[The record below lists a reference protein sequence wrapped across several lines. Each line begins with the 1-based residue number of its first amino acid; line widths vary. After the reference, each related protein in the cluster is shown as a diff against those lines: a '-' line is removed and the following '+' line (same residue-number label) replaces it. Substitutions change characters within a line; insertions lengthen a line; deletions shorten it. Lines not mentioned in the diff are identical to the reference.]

1 MPDRPRQTSLPG
13 FGPENDIPPSGDEA
27 APDDKALTPALSQ
40 RERGEG
46 GSAGAGRSPEDSPKE
61 PSISNPQSL
70 IPNPSALPPPSLSGK
85 SVWVIDGHSLIHQVF
100 HALPEMSSPRGEPV
114 GAVFGFTRDLIFL
127 MEEKKPDYLF
137 CAFDMPGK
145 TFRHAM
151 YDQYKIQRPEMDAE
165 LVPQIA
171 SIRRVVEVLGIPA
184 LGVEGFEA
192 DDILATLARITG
204 ELDGQCI
211 LVTSDKDCRQLITDR
226 VKLFNIRKNSFID
239 RDALKADWGIA
250 PEQVVDYQA
259 LVGDSVDNVPGV
271 PMIGPKF
278 ARQLLEQ
285 YGTLE
290 SVLDHAAEV
299 PGAKRK
305 ENLTKFRD
313 QALLSRDL
321 VRLDAHV
328 PVAIPWDKPSGRID
342 RAAALALFREFG
354 FRSLVMKID
363 SLTKSLAGEGERL
376 AQREITADEVSQIP
390 THPGPHPSPLRAPIE
405 DWSGEGTDEANP
417 LRAPIEDRSGEGTR
431 FAQPTYHLVNT
442 PQAFEAF
449 LAELKKQKSI
459 SLDTETTNKM
469 PRWAELVGLS
479 FSWIENEA
487 WYLPVRSPPGEPH
500 LDMQAT
506 LDALRPVLEDASV
519 EKIGQNL
526 KYDIIVLRGAGLN
539 LAGTAFDTMVASY
552 LLDAGQRNH
561 NLDDLALDYL
571 GHSTIKI
578 SELIGS
584 GKNQKCMDEVPIRQV
599 ADYAGEDALLPVRL
613 KPILHKAL
621 EEHQLTDLFTNV
633 ELPLIG
639 VLADIEWCGIKVDVA
654 RLAELSGQYGRRL
667 QELEKEIYAIGG
679 HQFNIASPKQLQEV
693 LFTELNLPV
702 VKKTPK
708 TGPSTDA
715 DVLEQLAPLHPLPAK
730 LLEYRQYAKLKSTYV
745 DALPTLVH
753 PATGRVHASFNQV
766 VAATG
771 RLSSSDPNLQNIP
784 VRSETGREIRSA
796 FIPGEPDWT
805 LLAADY
811 SQIELRIL
819 AHFCGDERLAQ
830 AFASDEDI
838 HARVAS
844 QVNNVPLEQVTPAM
858 RREAKAVNFG
868 VIYGQSAFGLA
879 RALGIEQ
886 EAAQQFID
894 GYFEGYP
901 RIEEFLGQVLAE
913 CANTGYVKTI
923 LGRRRAIQGVR
934 PNAGRQRNLAERT
947 AINTVIQGSAAD
959 LIKLAM
965 IAISRRLK
973 SEDLPAR
980 MLLQIH
986 DELIF
991 ETPPQNLPALAA
1003 LVSQEMAGVWNLKVP
1018 LKVDLKSGP
1027 NWAEA
1032 EKIE

>member
-13 FGPENDIPPSGDEA
+13 FESE
-27 APDDKALTPALSQ
+27 DK
-40 RERGEG
+40 
-46 GSAGAGRSPEDSPKE
+46 
-61 PSISNPQSL
+61 N
-70 IPNPSALPPPSLSGK
+70 PPPVEQNRPQEDLSASSLQPPASLSGK
-85 SVWVIDGHSLIHQVF
+85 TVWIIDGHSLIHQVF
-100 HALPEMSSPRGEPV
+100 HALPEMTSPRGEPV
-114 GAVFGFTRDLIFL
+114 GAVFGFARDLFYLI
-127 MEEKKPDYLF
+127 EEKKPDYLF
-137 CAFDMPGK
+137 CAFDLPGK
-145 TFRHAM
+145 TFRHEM

-171 SIRRVVEVLGIPA
+171 SIRRVLEVLGIPA

-192 DDILATLARITG
+192 DDVLATVARLTDELGG
-204 ELDGQCI
+204 ECI

-226 VKLFNIRKNSFID
+226 VKLFNIRKNTFID
-239 RDALKADWGIA
+239 REALKEDWGIA
-250 PEQVVDYQA
+250 PEQVVDYQS
-259 LVGDSVDNVPGV
+259 LMGDSVDNVPGV
-271 PMIGPKF
+271 PLIGPKF

-285 YGTLE
+285 YGTLQA
-290 SVLDHAAEV
+290 VLDHAGEV
-299 PGAKRK
+299 AGAKRK
-305 ENLTKFRD
+305 ENLIKFRD

-321 VRLDAHV
+321 VRLDTHV
-328 PVAIPWDKPSGRID
+328 PMAIPWNIGVGRID
-342 RAAALALFREFG
+342 RTAALSLFREFG
-354 FRSLVMKID
+354 FRSLVLKID
-363 SLTKSLAGEGERL
+363 ALCKSLG
-376 AQREITADEVSQIP
+376 P
-390 THPGPHPSPLRAPIE
+390 HPGPLPTAGAVP
-405 DWSGEGTDEANP
+405 GEGT
-417 LRAPIEDRSGEGTR
+417 LVSTL
-431 FAQPTYHLVNT
+431 TYHLVDT
-442 PQAFEAF
+442 SEAFEAF

-459 SLDTETTNKM
+459 SLDTETTNIM

-479 FSWIENEA
+479 FSWEENEA
-487 WYLPVRSPPGEPH
+487 WYLPVRSPPDQRH
-500 LDMQAT
+500 LDLHNT
-506 LDALRPVLEDASV
+506 LNALRPVLEDPAV

-526 KYDIIVLRGAGLN
+526 KYDIIVLRAAGVKLT
-539 LAGTAFDTMVASY
+539 GTAFDTMVASY

-571 GHSTIKI
+571 GHTTIKI

-584 GKNQKCMDEVPIRQV
+584 GKNQKRMDEVPVRQV

-613 KPILHKAL
+613 RPILAKKL
-621 EEHQLTDLFTNV
+621 DENQLTELFTKV
-633 ELPLIG
+633 ELPLID
-639 VLADIEWCGIKVDVA
+639 VLVELEYNGIKVDVA
-654 RLAELSGQYGRRL
+654 RLAELSREYGRRL
-667 QELEKEIYAIGG
+667 EELEREIHALAG
-679 HQFNIASPKQLQEV
+679 HTLNIASPKQLQKV
-693 LFTELNLPV
+693 LFEELGLPV

-715 DVLEQLAPLHPLPAK
+715 EVLDELARLHPLPAK

-745 DALPTLVH
+745 DALPELVH
-753 PATGRVHASFNQV
+753 PVTGRVHASFNQV

-784 VRSETGREIRSA
+784 VRTEIGREIRSA
-796 FIPGEPDWT
+796 FVPGEEGWT

-819 AHFCGDERLAQ
+819 AHFCGDQRLFEAFER
-830 AFASDEDI
+830 DEDI

-886 EAAQQFID
+886 EAAARFID

-901 RIEEFLGQVLAE
+901 RIEEFLKEVLAE
-913 CANTGYVKTI
+913 CAKKGYVKTI

-965 IAISRRLK
+965 IAIHRRLGG
-973 SEDLPAR
+973 EDLSAR

-991 ETPPQNLPALAA
+991 EVPTQTLSRLAQ
-1003 LVSQEMAGVWNLKVP
+1003 LVSEEMAGVWSLKVP

-1027 NWAEA
+1027 NWADA
-1032 EKIE
+1032 ERIN

>member
-1 MPDRPRQTSLPG
+1 
-13 FGPENDIPPSGDEA
+13 
-27 APDDKALTPALSQ
+27 
-40 RERGEG
+40 
-46 GSAGAGRSPEDSPKE
+46 
-61 PSISNPQSL
+61 
-70 IPNPSALPPPSLSGK
+70 
-85 SVWVIDGHSLIHQVF
+85 VIDGHSLIHQVF
-100 HALPEMSSPRGEPV
+100 HALPEMSSPSGEPV
-114 GAVFGFTRDLIFL
+114 GAVFGFTRDLFFL
-127 MEEKKPDYLF
+127 IEEKKPDYLF

-145 TFRHAM
+145 TFRHDM
-151 YDQYKIQRPEMDAE
+151 YDQYKIHRPEMDAE

-171 SIRRVVEVLGIPA
+171 SIRRVLEVLSIPA
-184 LGVEGFEA
+184 LGIEGFEA
-192 DDILATLARITG
+192 DDILATLARIVDELGG
-204 ELDGQCI
+204 ECI
-211 LVTSDKDCRQLITDR
+211 LVTSDKDCRQLITNR
-226 VKLFNIRKNSFID
+226 VKVYNIRKNAYID
-239 RDALKADWGIA
+239 RDALMADWGIA

-271 PMIGPKF
+271 PLIGPKF

-290 SVLDHAAEV
+290 AVLDHAADV

-305 ENLTKFRD
+305 ENLAKFRD

-328 PVAIPWDKPSGRID
+328 PVAIPWDVPVGGINRP
-342 RAAALALFREFG
+342 AALALFRDFG

-363 SLTKSLAGEGERL
+363 SLTKSEAGDRTLFQEETPADVGGE
-376 AQREITADEVSQIP
+376 EFP
-390 THPGPHPSPLRAPIE
+390 HPGPLPK
-405 DWSGEGTDEANP
+405 GEGTDVVGP
-417 LRAPIEDRSGEGTR
+417 HQREDGTDYS
-431 FAQPTYHLVNT
+431 QPVYHLVDT
-442 PQAFEAF
+442 PQAFETF
-449 LAELKKQKSI
+449 LSELKKQKSF
-459 SLDTETTNKM
+459 SLDTETTSRN

-479 FSWIENEA
+479 FAWDENQG
-487 WYLPVRSPPGEPH
+487 WYLPVRCPPDEQH
-500 LDMQAT
+500 LDLSAT
-506 LDALRPVLEDASV
+506 LDALRAVLEDPSL

-526 KYDIIVLRGAGLN
+526 KYDIIVLRGAGIN
-539 LAGTAFDTMVASY
+539 LAGAAFDTMLASY
-552 LLDAGQRNH
+552 LLQAGQRNH
-561 NLDDLALDYL
+561 SLDDLALEYL

-584 GKNQKCMDEVPIRQV
+584 GKNQKCMDEVPTRQV

-613 KPILHKAL
+613 KPILHKQL
-621 EEHQLTDLFTNV
+621 QEHELTDLFANV
-633 ELPLIG
+633 ELPLVG
-639 VLADIEWCGIKVDVA
+639 VLADMEWQGVKVDVA

-667 QELEKEIYAIGG
+667 EEVEREIYAAAG
-679 HQFNIASPKQLQEV
+679 HRFNIASPKQLQEV
-693 LFTELNLPV
+693 LFKELGLPV
-702 VKKTPK
+702 TKKTPK

-715 DVLEQLAPLHPLPAK
+715 DVLEELAPLHPLPEK

-745 DALPTLVH
+745 DALPALVH
-753 PATGRVHASFNQV
+753 PTTGRVHASFNQV

-784 VRSETGREIRSA
+784 VRSEAGREIRSA
-796 FIPGEPDWT
+796 FVPGQPGWI

-819 AHFCGDERLAQ
+819 AHFCGDQQLCE
-830 AFASDEDI
+830 AFARDEDI

-844 QVNNVPLEQVTPAM
+844 QVNNVPLDQVTSAM

-879 RALGIEQ
+879 RALRIEQ
-886 EAAQQFID
+886 EAAQRFIE
-894 GYFEGYP
+894 GYFQGYP

-913 CANTGYVKTI
+913 CAKTGYVKTI
-923 LGRRRAIQGVR
+923 LGRRRAIKGVR

-965 IAISRRLK
+965 IAIWRRLN
-973 SEDLPAR
+973 SESLPAR

-991 ETPPQNLPALAA
+991 EAPAEDLASLA
-1003 LVSQEMAGVWNLKVP
+1003 DMVREEMSGVWKMQVP

-1027 NWAEA
+1027 NWADA
-1032 EKIE
+1032 DKYG